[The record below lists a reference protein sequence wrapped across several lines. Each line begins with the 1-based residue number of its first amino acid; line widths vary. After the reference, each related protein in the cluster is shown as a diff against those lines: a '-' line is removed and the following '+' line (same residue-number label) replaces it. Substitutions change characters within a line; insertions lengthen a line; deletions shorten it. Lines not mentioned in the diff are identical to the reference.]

1 MRPEAVVVAQ
11 ILEKWGAHPEF
22 HIRRNNSGALLD
34 RNGRLVRFGLP
45 GSGDL
50 EGFLAPRGRFLS
62 IECKVSTGEQ
72 EKLQRNYQAM
82 VERRGG
88 VYIVARSEVHFAH
101 EITAILERERELT
114 RRLTEVLA

>member
-34 RNGRLVRFGLP
+34 RYGRLVRFGLP

-62 IECKVSTGEQ
+62 VECKTSVGEQ
-72 EKLQRNYQAM
+72 VKLQRNYQAM

-88 VYIVARSEVHFAH
+88 LYIVARSLAHFDV
-101 EITAILERERELT
+101 EIAVVLEREHELT
-114 RRLTEVLA
+114 RRLAEVLA